1 MDDSRLGRAET
12 KKIGLNRLTVGERVG
27 GGEEEVKSA
36 LGFVL
41 GVPEGRGEGRGE
53 EGRFKSKV
61 EWCRM
66 GWGRQE
72 M

>member
-27 GGEEEVKSA
+27 GGEKEVKSA
-36 LGFVL
+36 LGIVL
-41 GVPEGRGEGRGE
+41 GVPEGRGE

-61 EWCRM
+61 ECSRM
-66 GWGRQE
+66 GFGRGE